1 MSGLSRGQALLAG
14 TAGRDGQATEGGQVA
29 RLVVIGGGAAG
40 MSAAS
45 AARRVAPGLDVVVC
59 EAGGFAAYGMC
70 GIPYFLGGIVP
81 QAQNLLAYP
90 PSEFRDHRG
99 IDLRLRTRVDAIDA
113 GARQVHISGE
123 GGTGPLGYTKLV
135 VATGADPVRP
145 PVPGLDHPRVFTIR
159 SLDEAI
165 ELRRLLDTGAVRR
178 AIVVGAGYI
187 GLETAEALV
196 CAGLE
201 VEVVEALPRVLAT
214 VDEPIAALAQA
225 ELERH
230 ARLRLGARLNA
241 VRASNGLTDGSPA
254 SGDSA
259 GGRRAGRSSAG
270 GSLTAVVDGAETATD
285 LVVIA
290 TGVRPASGLLI
301 QAGAQHLADGSIVVG
316 AGMRTSLPDVFAAG
330 DAVALPHLVLGGPAW
345 VPLGPAAN
353 KTGRVA
359 GTVAAGGTAS
369 FAGVVGTALVKVFDL
384 EVARTGLG
392 LAEARAAGLD
402 AVATDVVSRSRAKY
416 YPGSSPL
423 HVRLVHLPDGR
434 LLGGQLAGQEGAAK
448 RVDVLATALH
458 AGLTVSDLAALDL
471 SYAPPFAPVYD
482 PVLVAAAKAARPAAT
497 TAKPAARPAVSTAG
511 GPP

>member
-1 MSGLSRGQALLAG
+1 
-14 TAGRDGQATEGGQVA
+14 VA

-45 AARRVAPGLDVVVC
+45 AARRVAPDLDVVVC

-70 GIPYFLGGIVP
+70 GIPYFLGGTVP
-81 QAQNLLAYP
+81 RAESLLAYP
-90 PSEFRDHRG
+90 PSEFRVKRG
-99 IDLRLRTRVDAIDA
+99 IDLRLHTRVDAIDA
-113 GARQVHISGE
+113 GRHQVYISGE
-123 GGTGPLGYTKLV
+123 GGTASLGYDSLV
-135 VATGADPVRP
+135 VATGAEPVRP
-145 PVPGLDHPRVFTIR
+145 PIPGLDQPGIFTIR

-165 ELRRLLDTGAVRR
+165 ELRRLLVTGTVRR

-196 CAGLE
+196 CAGIE
-201 VEVVEALPRVLAT
+201 VEVVEALPRVLGT
-214 VDEPIAALAQA
+214 VDEPIAELVRE

-230 ARLRLGARLNA
+230 TRLRLGARLDA
-241 VRASNGLTDGSPA
+241 VRP
-254 SGDSA
+254 
-259 GGRRAGRSSAG
+259 GRG
-270 GSLTAVVDGAETATD
+270 LTAVVDGTEIATD

-290 TGVRPASGLLI
+290 VGIRPAADLLI
-301 QAGAQHLADGSIVVG
+301 RADAHHLADRSVVVD
-316 AGMRTSLPDVFAAG
+316 AGMRTSLPDVFAVG
-330 DAVALPHLVLGGPAW
+330 DCVALPHLVLGRPAW

-369 FAGVVGTALVKVFDL
+369 FAGVVGTAVVKVFDL

-392 LAEARAAGLD
+392 LAEARAAGLA

-423 HVRLVHLPDGR
+423 HVRLVHLRDGR
-434 LLGGQLAGQEGAAK
+434 LLGGQLAGCEGAAK
-448 RVDVLATALH
+448 RVDVLATALY
-458 AGLTVSDLAALDL
+458 AGLTVTDLAALDL

-482 PVLVAAAKAARPAAT
+482 PVLAAAVKAVRPDADGARPAA
-497 TAKPAARPAVSTAG
+497 STIG
-511 GPP
+511 GSP